1 MTTLVSSC
9 NGFQSSLFH
18 VGLCLCLGGT
28 PVLALGMGG
37 GASPCFLLPSLLQ
50 VSAMP
55 RSKGQE
61 SNTPSFFA
69 SSFLGTNFTL
79 LVFLCLPKTGAAS
92 SSSFS
97 PSLYYNVVS
106 SARMLPKNHFSID
119 KIYRKKAVR
128 EGSLSTLS
136 VVIRYRATR
145 QDSGLNS
152 EQGQLESTYVCLYT
166 LLCYRTLSQRQC
178 RWINL
183 GSTRC
188 ALRTEAVGTSPH
200 TRRLLL
206 TSMKSG
212 DRVN

>member
-1 MTTLVSSC
+1 MTKLVSSC

-37 GASPCFLLPSLLQ
+37 ASPCFLLPSLLQ
-50 VSAMP
+50 VSARS

-92 SSSFS
+92 SSSSS
-97 PSLYYNVVS
+97 PSLYYNVVR
-106 SARMLPKNHFSID
+106 SARILPKHHFSI
-119 KIYRKKAVR
+119 YRTCRKKAVW
-128 EGSLSTLS
+128 EVSLPMPS
-136 VVIRYRATR
+136 VVILYRATR

-152 EQGQLESTYVCLYT
+152 EQGQLGSTYVCSYT
-166 LLCYRTLSQRQC
+166 FPCYRTLSQSQC
-178 RWINL
+178 RWVNL

-188 ALRTEAVGTSPH
+188 ALGTEAVGTSH
-200 TRRLLL
+200 THKAAAAHKHEERR
-206 TSMKSG
+206 
-212 DRVN
+212 